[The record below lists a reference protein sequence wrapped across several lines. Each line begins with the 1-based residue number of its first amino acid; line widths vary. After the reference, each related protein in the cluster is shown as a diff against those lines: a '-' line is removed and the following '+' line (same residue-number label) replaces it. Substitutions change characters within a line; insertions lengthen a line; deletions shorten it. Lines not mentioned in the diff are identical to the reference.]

1 VTRFVLRRLAL
12 AALVVVGIV
21 VLTFI
26 VARVVPGD
34 PASTWAGPRARPE
47 QIERAREHLGLDRP
61 LPAQVVGYL
70 AGVATGDW
78 GDSLRTRRPVL
89 EDIGRRAPASIELVT
104 VAMLLALA
112 IGVPA
117 GLAAARWRGRAPD
130 LLSRVAAVIGVSM
143 PSFWLAIV
151 LQLVFFQWLDVLPVA
166 GSYDPDLDVTHRLG
180 AVTNAPIVDALLTG
194 NWTVFA
200 SAVQHVVLPAIV
212 IAAYPAGVITR
223 MVRASVLDTIG
234 DDHVRM
240 VRALGFTERSVFA
253 RFALRH
259 AWSPVIS
266 LLALVFA
273 YALVNTFLVEAIFNR
288 PGLGSYAADAIGAL
302 DTPAIVGVTLFVA
315 LVYVLG
321 NLVVD
326 VAQAAIDPRIRTSR
340 AAS

>member
-1 VTRFVLRRLAL
+1 VTRFLVRRLAL
-12 AALVVVGIV
+12 AAFVVLGVV
-21 VLTFI
+21 VLTFV

-34 PASTWAGPRARPE
+34 PAVTWAGPRARPE
-47 QIERAREHLGLDRP
+47 QIEEARKQLGLDRP
-61 LPAQVVGYL
+61 VPVQIARYL
-70 AGVATGDW
+70 GGVATGDW
-78 GDSLRTRRPVL
+78 GLSLRTRRPVID
-89 EDIGRRAPASIELVT
+89 DIARRAPASIELVT
-104 VAMLLALA
+104 VAILLSLTVG
-112 IGVPA
+112 IPL
-117 GLAAARWRGRAPD
+117 GLVAARWRGRAPD

-151 LQLVFFQWLDVLPVA
+151 LQLIFFQWLNVLPVA
-166 GSYDPDLDVTHRLG
+166 GSYDPDLDYTSPLRS
-180 AVTNAPIVDALLTG
+180 VTNMPIVDSLLTG
-194 NWTVFA
+194 NWPVLW
-200 SAVQHVVLPAIV
+200 SALTHVVLPAVV

-234 DDHVRM
+234 EDHVRM

-259 AWSPVIS
+259 AWSPVVA

-288 PGLGSYAADAIGAL
+288 PGLGSYAADAIAAL

-315 LVYVLG
+315 IVYVVG

-326 VAQAAIDPRIRTSR
+326 VVQAVIDPRIRV
-340 AAS
+340 A